1 MGFAENLKEEL
12 EFQNIQIKELSL
24 KTGISKNT
32 LDKYIF
38 GNKSQPSAENA
49 VKIAHVLG
57 VTVEFLVT
65 GIVAD
70 YPTSFAKLN
79 TEQRRIIS
87 DYERLNPFNRKTIQ
101 DVLQSL
107 LVRQ

>member
-49 VKIAHVLG
+49 VKIAHALG

-65 GIVAD
+65 GIARN
-70 YPTSFAKLN
+70 YSTEFTHLSS
-79 TEQRRIIS
+79 EQRKVIS
-87 DYERLNPFNRKTIQ
+87 DYDKLNQFNRKTVQ
-101 DVLQSL
+101 DILQSL
-107 LVRQ
+107 VMRQ